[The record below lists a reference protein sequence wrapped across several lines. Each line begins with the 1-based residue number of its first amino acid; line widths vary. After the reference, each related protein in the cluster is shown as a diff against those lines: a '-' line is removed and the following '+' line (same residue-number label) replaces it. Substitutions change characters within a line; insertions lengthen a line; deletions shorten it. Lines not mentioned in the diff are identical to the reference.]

1 MSNIQSK
8 IIRHTKRL
16 ENLIPNQ
23 EKYCSIKT
31 DPNITQSI
39 KFADK
44 YDKTAII
51 NGFHMLMQVKENM
64 NIMRRGVK
72 SMKYSQVKFLKI
84 KKYICN
90 KKYFGW
96 DSLMISQQ
104 RKNINV
110 LEK

>member
-1 MSNIQSK
+1 MQISIQQQKVKMSNIQSK

-39 KFADK
+39 KFSDK

-51 NGFHMLMQVKENM
+51 NRFHMLMQVKENM
-64 NIMRRGVK
+64 NVMRRGVK
-72 SMKYSQVKFLKI
+72 AMKYSQVKFLKI
-84 KKYICN
+84 KNIYVI
-90 KKYFGW
+90 
-96 DSLMISQQ
+96 
-104 RKNINV
+104 KNTLDGIH
-110 LEK
+110 